1 MHHGGEVPCRHG
13 VHVGQDQCLGQVM
26 PVRFLVLLA
35 HAGEGL
41 DDGGDGLLYPIET
54 ARAISG
60 NNYVL
65 KHKRKI
71 AENYLGGRITRPSHG
86 PYLHAQNLMRGSNRR
101 PPLVTR

>member
-1 MHHGGEVPCRHG
+1 MTKRYRRLASADFLRFTPSVHAIDYSIDMHHGGEVPRRHG
-13 VHVGQDQCLGQVM
+13 VHVGQDQGLGQIV

-35 HAGEGL
+35 HTGEGL

-65 KHKRKI
+65 KH
-71 AENYLGGRITRPSHG
+71 
-86 PYLHAQNLMRGSNRR
+86 
-101 PPLVTR
+101 